1 MVAEPQPSDLMTVS
15 TEAIRR
21 CVLPPV
27 TLRVLEVGEDERFSA
42 HELSQAIASD
52 ASLTAHVLRLANSSY
67 YAFPRRIATVRDA
80 VVFLGFRAVRTAA
93 LACCLSDSLPNP
105 SPTVLDRRVAWRFSV
120 VVALLAEVLA
130 RAEGAHTDTAFVGG
144 VVHSFGRL
152 CLAERRPEDFMR
164 ALDVARR
171 NGIPVVE
178 AQRRT
183 LGYTD
188 AELGRA
194 LARSWG
200 FPENLV
206 GAAGAADDTRPD
218 RASLAAIVR
227 EARAYALARGE
238 SDGADSRLDA
248 PAPLWATPRVA
259 AAFEQAGGWRGVIDR
274 AALFLDH
281 AGVA

>member
-15 TEAIRR
+15 AEAVGR

-27 TLRVLEVGEDERFSA
+27 ALRVLAVGEHERFSA

-52 ASLTAHVLRLANSSY
+52 TSLTAHVLRLANSTY

-93 LACCLSDSLPNP
+93 LACCLSDSLPHP
-105 SPTVLDRRVAWRFSV
+105 SSAVLDRRTAWHFSV
-120 VVALLAEVLA
+120 VVALLSEVLA
-130 RAEGAHTDTAFVGG
+130 RAEGAHTDTAFIGG
-144 VVHSFGRL
+144 ALHGFGRL
-152 CLAERRPEDFMR
+152 CLAERRPDDFRR
-164 ALDVARR
+164 ALEVARR
-171 NGIPVVE
+171 DGIPVVE

-200 FPENLV
+200 FPDNLV
-206 GAAGAADDTRPD
+206 AAAGAADDARPD

-238 SDGADSRLDA
+238 SDGADTRLNA
-248 PAPLWATPRVA
+248 AAPLWATPRVA
-259 AAFEQAGGWRGVIDR
+259 TALEQAGGWRGILDR